1 MASSDQTTP
10 SRLLDYLPD
19 IYRDDEH
26 PFLSQYLAAFE
37 KILIGRDDDV
47 TIPAAGEGVSSTSLE
62 ETIASI
68 ARLFD
73 PFVTPEDFLP
83 WLASWAALSLR
94 ADLDAGQQREFIADI
109 IQLYRRRGT
118 KDNLAG
124 LLKIF
129 TKTTPQIYED
139 VPPSQDFQQRHTYSG
154 PASSPPHFFKVLIFL
169 GVAPDPKT
177 VDRQREIAQSLI
189 EMEKPAYTFY
199 ELEIQFPSMQIGTY
213 DDVNKFHATL
223 GVDTLINT
231 YIPATE

>member
-1 MASSDQTTP
+1 
-10 SRLLDYLPD
+10 LLDYLPD
-19 IYRDDEH
+19 IYRDQEH
-26 PFLSQYLAAFE
+26 PFLNQYLSAFE
-37 KILIGRDDDV
+37 KILIGRNDSIK
-47 TIPAAGEGVSSTSLE
+47 IPAEEEGSSSTSLE

-68 ARLFD
+68 AKLFD
-73 PFVTPEDFLP
+73 PIVTPEDFLP

-94 ADLDAGQQREFIADI
+94 ADLDEGQQREFIANI

-139 VPPSQDFQQRHTYSG
+139 VAPSQNFQQRHTYSG

-169 GVAPDPKT
+169 GAAPDPET

-189 EMEKPAYTFY
+189 ETEKPAYTFY

-213 DDVNKFHATL
+213 ADVNKFHATL

-231 YIPATE
+231 YIPPTTIE